1 MRPPFSPAKLA
12 RPGGPVP
19 SLRWSAPALV
29 LSVLVACGAK
39 DGDYDP
45 PSEPPHDDV
54 ESDWVEG
61 LGQVSAAHARGKST
75 PFLCHDPE
83 SGDEVLCPLERPV
96 DRALSCDAAGCHGD
110 FEFVEGPDS
119 PDRHVDGSDGPSCY
133 TCHGTEWSTR
143 VAP

>member
-54 ESDWVEG
+54 
-61 LGQVSAAHARGKST
+61 
-75 PFLCHDPE
+75 
-83 SGDEVLCPLERPV
+83 
-96 DRALSCDAAGCHGD
+96 
-110 FEFVEGPDS
+110 
-119 PDRHVDGSDGPSCY
+119 
-133 TCHGTEWSTR
+133 
-143 VAP
+143 